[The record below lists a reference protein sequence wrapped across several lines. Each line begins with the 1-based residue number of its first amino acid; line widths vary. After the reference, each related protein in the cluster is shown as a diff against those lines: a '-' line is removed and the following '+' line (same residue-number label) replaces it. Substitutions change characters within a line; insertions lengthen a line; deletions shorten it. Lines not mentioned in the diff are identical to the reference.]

1 MAATRFGSVPAGRSG
16 FGALAAFFAGFP
28 FTRGRLLLADFFC
41 LDFVASGAKTRAGR
55 KVRQTTCERPFRG
68 GYGGFSLRPIVPRR
82 FSWGA
87 GSKTPDR
94 IQTRPRPAS
103 PAESRHPR
111 GP

>member
-41 LDFVASGAKTRAGR
+41 LDFVAIGAKTIAWR

-68 GYGGFSLRPIVPRR
+68 GNGGFFLRPIVPRR
-82 FSWGA
+82 FSLG
-87 GSKTPDR
+87 GGRDR
-94 IQTRPRPAS
+94 ESTRLNSSHGYISHARLCL
-103 PAESRHPR
+103 
-111 GP
+111 